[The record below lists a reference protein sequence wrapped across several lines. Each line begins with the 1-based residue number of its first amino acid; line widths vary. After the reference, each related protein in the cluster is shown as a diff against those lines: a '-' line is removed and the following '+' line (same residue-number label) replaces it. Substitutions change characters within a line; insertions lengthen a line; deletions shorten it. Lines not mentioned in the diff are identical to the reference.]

1 MTSAKRADAAP
12 QMKAVHKMIDP
23 EYRPVFLIH
32 LEHATSSVMAIQTPT
47 ISSRSAMSMLDTPA
61 IRKAPA
67 TVLRTATVIRIG
79 FRSHLAAVDS
89 SCGAGPAMNGD
100 SLPRELAEVPCG
112 LSEL

>member
-1 MTSAKRADAAP
+1 
-12 QMKAVHKMIDP
+12 
-23 EYRPVFLIH
+23 
-32 LEHATSSVMAIQTPT
+32 
-47 ISSRSAMSMLDTPA
+47 
-61 IRKAPA
+61 
-67 TVLRTATVIRIG
+67 VLRTATVIRIG